1 MSAVVGAFREVDA
14 AIAAI
19 EAVKRARIGDVTVF
33 TPAPDH
39 ELLAAVEAPESKVR
53 RFTLIG
59 GLCGVTFG
67 YWIAIW
73 ASKYWALIVGG
84 KAVASWIPYTVFGFE
99 LMVLIG
105 SLATVAGLFI
115 YARLPKVTMTGYDP
129 RFSEDAYGVLV
140 ECVPA
145 RARDAAEALRRNG
158 AINVRDAE

>member
-19 EAVKRARIGDVTVF
+19 QEVKRSRIGDVTVY

-39 ELLAAVEAPESKVR
+39 ELLQAVEAPESPVR
-53 RFTLIG
+53 RFTLVG

-73 ASKYWALIVGG
+73 ASKYWALVVGG

-99 LMVLIG
+99 VMVLIG

-129 RFSEDAYGVLV
+129 RFSEDTYGVLV
-140 ECVPA
+140 ECTPDRV
-145 RARDAAEALRRNG
+145 RAAADALRRSG
-158 AINVRDAE
+158 AVEVHDAE